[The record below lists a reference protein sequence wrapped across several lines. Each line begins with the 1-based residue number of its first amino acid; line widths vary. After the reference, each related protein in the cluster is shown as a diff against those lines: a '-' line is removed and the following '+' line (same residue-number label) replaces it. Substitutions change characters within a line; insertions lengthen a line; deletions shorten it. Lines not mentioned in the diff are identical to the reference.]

1 MGKNEY
7 ENNFIMGIYRK
18 RHKLYEPLVLIPVIA
33 IVFLPIV
40 GIPIFVVLDF
50 HFFLSV
56 LLFMAPIPLVC
67 GILLIIKNIKIKSFI
82 KVKDINGK
90 VDIAELHGGEL
101 ETLKDETVFIFPYS
115 EYMEKIL
122 YNWFKSLSA
131 LKDDR
136 LRMYKV
142 FFDNKESANLAIREN
157 DLFIS
162 EANRNQYE
170 SETWCLIQLKDMDNG
185 KVVNV
190 KLVSRTIQEKEKI
203 DSNQT

>member
-1 MGKNEY
+1 MD
-7 ENNFIMGIYRK
+7 
-18 RHKLYEPLVLIPVIA
+18 
-33 IVFLPIV
+33 IV
-40 GIPIFVVLDF
+40 
-50 HFFLSV
+50 
-56 LLFMAPIPLVC
+56 
-67 GILLIIKNIKIKSFI
+67 
-82 KVKDINGK
+82 
-90 VDIAELHGGEL
+90 ELHGEEP

-142 FFDNKESANLAIREN
+142 FFDNKESANLAIREK

-170 SETWCLIQLKDMDNG
+170 SETWCLIQLKDMEHG

-190 KLVSRTIQEKEKI
+190 KLVSRAIQKK
-203 DSNQT
+203 